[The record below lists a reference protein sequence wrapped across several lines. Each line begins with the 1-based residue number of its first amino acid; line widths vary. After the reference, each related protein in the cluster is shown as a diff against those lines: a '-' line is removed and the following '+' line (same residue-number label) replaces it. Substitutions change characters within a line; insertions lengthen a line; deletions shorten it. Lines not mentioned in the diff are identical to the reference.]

1 MGIVATQSLKNM
13 ITTYLGFA
21 IGAVNT
27 LVLYVHF
34 FKDEDYGLVSFLL
47 SAASIGFIMHL

>member
-34 FKDEDYGLVSFLL
+34 FKDEDY
-47 SAASIGFIMHL
+47 A